1 MAWILR
7 KTLSTDEHFTSVNQK
22 KKVQTRAIQLMYIFQ
37 KKVTIVTTDWSKST
51 GTIDLTI
58 ANTL

>member
-22 KKVQTRAIQLMYIFQ
+22 KKVQTKAIKLMYIFQ
-37 KKVTIVTTDWSKST
+37 KKVTIFTDWSKS
-51 GTIDLTI
+51 TIDLTI